1 MPKGGRRW
9 RLELRHD
16 PGGDHLAEFL
26 ARLVDRLDH
35 IPDAI
40 LSMLI
45 LIDTGE
51 QPNRA
56 MHQMVWHELIGL
68 ASLKGPGA
76 VTRTRQKPGL
86 AKPPRWTGTG

>member
-1 MPKGGRRW
+1 MPKGERRW

-16 PGGDHLAEFL
+16 PGGDLLAEFL

-40 LSMLI
+40 VCMLV

-56 MHQMVWHELIGL
+56 IHQMV
-68 ASLKGPGA
+68 
-76 VTRTRQKPGL
+76 
-86 AKPPRWTGTG
+86 